1 MKVWGSRRL
10 LAAMVLAAGLA
21 LTACSATPDARS
33 ATPATSGDGVLR
45 LGLLLDST
53 GDSQYLNDAQRA
65 AVVLAVQQ
73 ANAAGGFAG
82 KPVELLPPEMGTD
95 TATGARNLVQAGAD
109 AVIGPTDS
117 SRAPKAI
124 DVLSTAKVPLI
135 SPANSSAALSTYR
148 SGGFYFRTAA
158 PEGAEGA
165 ALVELARHSGAK
177 NVAILHQAG
186 EQGKAEA
193 DAASASARA
202 AGLTESGSAEFTGT
216 EIGSA
221 AAGAKG
227 AGAVVVIAQGAG
239 QAILAAAA
247 DAGIPGSK
255 LLLSS
260 GLLGRYGS
268 TLANRALEGA
278 RVVVPGVFPT
288 SEFQSALLEHSPG
301 LKDLTFAAEAYDA
314 ASLAILAADEAKDDG
329 GASIA
334 AHLTGVSGGPTPG
347 RDPMAAREKCM
358 GLPDCLARQA
368 RGAAVDYDG
377 MSGPI
382 AFDSHGDI
390 TTARFL
396 EFDFGADNQPQR
408 VGEVTVAR

>member
-1 MKVWGSRRL
+1 MQVRGSRRL
-10 LAAMVLAAGLA
+10 LGAVVLASGLA
-21 LTACSATPDARS
+21 LTSCTATPDARS
-33 ATPATSGDGVLR
+33 ATPAASGDGVLR

-82 KPVELLPPEMGTD
+82 KPVELLPAEIGTD
-95 TATGARNLVQAGAD
+95 TATGARNLAKAGAD
-109 AVIGPTDS
+109 AVIGTTDS

-124 DVLSTAKVPLI
+124 DVLSTAKIPLI
-135 SPANSSAALSTYR
+135 SPANASAALSTYR

-165 ALVELARHSGAK
+165 ALIELARHSGAK
-177 NVAILHQAG
+177 SVAILRQAG
-186 EQGKAEA
+186 GKAEA

-216 EIGSA
+216 AIGSA

-227 AGAVVVIAQGAG
+227 ADAVVVIAQGDG
-239 QAILAAAA
+239 QPILAATA
-247 DAGIPGSK
+247 DAGIAGSK

-260 GLLGRYGS
+260 GLIGHYGS
-268 TLANRALEGA
+268 ALANRALEGTRA
-278 RVVVPGVFPT
+278 VVPGVFPT
-288 SEFQSALLEHSPG
+288 PEFQSALLEHSPG

-314 ASLAILAADEAKDDG
+314 ASLAVLAAGEAKDDG

-334 AHLTGVSGGPTPG
+334 AKLTGVSGGTVPG
-347 RDPMAAREKCM
+347 RSPMEAREKCT

-368 RGAAVDYDG
+368 RGATVDYDG

-396 EFDFGADNQPQR
+396 EFDFGADNQPHR